1 MTKTPP
7 MIRARVDGVRGLAAI
22 CPTGQ
27 QSKMGSQSHQLR
39 QLPIDRSSLAA
50 RSRRG
55 YCFIAPVVL
64 AASSYI
70 QRLYG

>member
-22 CPTGQ
+22 GPTGQ
-27 QSKMGSQSHQLR
+27 QSKMGSQSRQLR

-50 RSRRG
+50 RSGRG
-55 YCFIAPVVL
+55 YCFIAPVVR